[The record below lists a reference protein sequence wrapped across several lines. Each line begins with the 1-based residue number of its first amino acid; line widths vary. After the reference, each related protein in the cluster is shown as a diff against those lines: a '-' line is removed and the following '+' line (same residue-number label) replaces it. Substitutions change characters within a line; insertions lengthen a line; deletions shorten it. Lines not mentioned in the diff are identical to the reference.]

1 MLTPSMK
8 ERLTCILVIDD
19 DEPTNF
25 LNRIIIEE
33 SYCAEKIVTVQSAQD
48 ALEYINCA
56 RAKGIADSC
65 PMPDLIFLDINMPCM
80 DGWEFMDNYRLLYED
95 QKPPAI
101 LLILTTSFNPED
113 EVKAKSLD
121 DIAGYIN
128 KPLTQ
133 GVMKEVLKEYF
144 PTVCGL

>member
-1 MLTPSMK
+1 MK
-8 ERLTCILVIDD
+8 QKLNCILVIDD

-33 SYCAEKIVTVQSAQD
+33 TYCAEKIVTVQSAQE

-56 RAKGIADSC
+56 KAKGVIDNC

-95 QKPPAI
+95 HKPPAI
-101 LLILTTSFNPED
+101 LIILTTSFNPED
-113 EVKAKSLD
+113 EIKARSLD

-133 GVMKEVLKEYF
+133 
-144 PTVCGL
+144 

>member
-1 MLTPSMK
+1 MK
-8 ERLTCILVIDD
+8 QKLNCILVIDD

-25 LNRIIIEE
+25 LSRVIIEE
-33 SYCAEKIVTVQSAQD
+33 TYCANKIVTVQSAEE
-48 ALEYINCA
+48 ALKYINCA
-56 RAKGIADSC
+56 KTKGVVSDC

-80 DGWEFMDNYRLLYED
+80 DGWEFLDNYRLFYEN

-101 LLILTTSFNPED
+101 LIMLTTSFNPED
-113 EVKAKSLD
+113 EIKARSLA

-133 GVMKEVLKEYF
+133 EVMREVLREHF
-144 PTVCGL
+144 S